1 MEEIKPVMTIDKIK
15 KYQEEVVK
23 YFEKPTQFQA
33 GRIFQ
38 AVKTLEKLKQLD
50 EVEINTTIPHR
61 GIGLKKSNYEKNNYN
76 TIYYN
81 DGPYVHIMRERR
93 DTIHFARNI
102 LER

>member
-50 EVEINTTIPHR
+50 EVEINTTIPPS
-61 GIGLKKSNYEKNNYN
+61 GDWSKK
-76 TIYYN
+76 
-81 DGPYVHIMRERR
+81 VQ
-93 DTIHFARNI
+93 
-102 LER
+102 L